1 MPGTPTR
8 SEAGFLPDFCRMQT
22 LFVVVISAELLVFVL
37 VLAQPPGANRWQLLG
52 LYSLYVQ
59 WVALGCSVVLCL
71 ARAWLM
77 RWPAAVAGV
86 LAWLVVVL
94 ITAAVAWPAASLVAP
109 PGATTDW
116 GFVLRSAGIAALVA
130 AVVLR
135 YLYLQQD
142 WRRRVE
148 RASGAR
154 VQALQARIR
163 PHFLFN
169 SLNTIAA
176 LVRSRPERAEEAVE
190 DLADLFR
197 ASLEAGAE
205 LVTVAD
211 ELSLAEGYLRMER
224 LRLGERLVVDWDV
237 ADLPRDAL
245 VPPLTLQP
253 LLENAIYHGV
263 EPRPDGGTVVIR
275 GTRQGEAWSVC
286 LSNPES
292 ASADATRSGFGMAV
306 ANVRERLELAFG
318 DAAQFRVSHEA
329 GSYTVCMDVPL
340 RRDTIPGKGSKHAY
354 PGGG

>member
-8 SEAGFLPDFCRMQT
+8 WETGFLPDFCRIQT

-37 VLAQPPGANRWQLLG
+37 VLAQPPGSNRWQLLA

-71 ARAWLM
+71 ARSWLM

-86 LAWLVVVL
+86 LAWLVVVA
-94 ITAAVAWPAASLVAP
+94 ITAAVAWPAARLVAP
-109 PGATTDW
+109 PGASTDW
-116 GFVLRSAGIAALVA
+116 GFILRSAGIAALVA
-130 AVVLR
+130 AAVLR

-148 RASGAR
+148 RTSGAR

-176 LVRSRPERAEEAVE
+176 LIRSRPQRAEEAVE
-190 DLADLFR
+190 DLAELFR
-197 ASLEAGAE
+197 ASLDAGGE

-211 ELSLAEGYLRMER
+211 ELDLAEGYLRMER

-237 ADLPRDAL
+237 AELPRDAL

-253 LLENAIYHGV
+253 LLENAVYHGI
-263 EPRPDGGTVVIR
+263 EPRPGGGTVIIR
-275 GTRQGEAWSVC
+275 GSRHGDGWRVC
-286 LSNPES
+286 LSNPEP
-292 ASADATRSGFGMAV
+292 ASEDTPRSGFGMAV

-318 DAAQFRVSHEA
+318 DAAQFRVIHET
-329 GSYTVCMDVPL
+329 GFYTVRMDVPL
-340 RRDTIPGKGSKHAY
+340 RRDAQREGDTHAY